1 VRELVALLLP
11 GGPGFVDAVRR
22 AWDAGDA
29 VLPLDPQAPPAH
41 VERLL
46 DALRPTVLETEVGRE
61 PRSGGEPVEDG
72 DAVVIATSGTTGEPK
87 GAVHTHAGVEFAA
100 YSTTLGS
107 RVDPGSR
114 WLACLPLS
122 HVGGFSVVTR
132 ALLTGTDLEVHPRFD
147 ATAVEAAREAGATH
161 VSLVPTALSRIDPS
175 GWRTILLGGSAI
187 PAERP
192 ANTIATYGMTETF
205 GGVVY
210 EGQALGGTFVRITDA
225 DGRELRPGEVGT
237 IELRS
242 PALLRAYRDGADPV
256 GADGW
261 YRTGDVGFVDPVEHR
276 LQVQGRADDLII
288 TGGEKVWPVQVEQVL
303 EGAPGV
309 REVAVA
315 GVEDPEW
322 GQRVVAFVVPQDPA
336 EPPSLDRLR
345 DVVKAALPV
354 AAAPKELRLVDS
366 LPRTGLGKIRRSSLP
381 LGDTAHG
388 RSN

>member
-1 VRELVALLLP
+1 MALLLP
-11 GGPGFVDAVRR
+11 GGPGFVEALRR
-22 AWDAGDA
+22 AWDSGDA
-29 VLPLDPQAPPAH
+29 VLPLDPAAPPAH
-41 VERLL
+41 TERLL
-46 DALRPTVLETEVGRE
+46 DALRPTAIETEVGRE
-61 PRSGGEPVEDG
+61 PLAGGEPVEEG
-72 DAVVIATSGTTGEPK
+72 DAVVVATSGTTGEPK
-87 GAVHTHAGVEFAA
+87 GAIHTHRSIEHAAFA
-100 YSTTLGS
+100 TTLGS

-132 ALLTGTDLEVHPRFD
+132 ALLTGTELEVHPRFH
-147 ATAVEAAREAGATH
+147 AAAVEAARASGATH
-161 VSLVPTALSRIDPS
+161 VSLVPTALSRMDPS
-175 GWRTILLGGSAI
+175 GWTTILLGGSAI

-192 ANTIATYGMTETF
+192 SNTIATYGMTETF

-210 EGQALGGTFVRITDA
+210 EGQALGGSLFRITDE

-242 PALLRAYRDGADPV
+242 PALLRAYRDGTDPV

-276 LQVQGRADDLII
+276 LQVQGRADDLIV
-288 TGGEKVWPVQVEQVL
+288 TGGEKVWPVQVEKVL
-303 EGAPGV
+303 ERAPGV

-322 GQRVVAFVVPQDPA
+322 GQRVVAFVVPDAAASAPTLA
-336 EPPSLDRLR
+336 EIR
-345 DVVKAALPV
+345 DLVRSALPV